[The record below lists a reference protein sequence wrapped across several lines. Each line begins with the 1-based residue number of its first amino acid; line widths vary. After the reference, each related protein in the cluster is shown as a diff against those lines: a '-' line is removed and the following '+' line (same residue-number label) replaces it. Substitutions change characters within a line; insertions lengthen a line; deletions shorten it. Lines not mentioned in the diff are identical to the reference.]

1 MMDLKL
7 SGLALNK
14 SVPEIT
20 GKISNQQSCGE
31 SKCKTAYHVTEEV
44 LADKYAA
51 DTYKYGPDKYANAV
65 SVMLAAFVHSEAHQR
80 AGCKAHRIGG
90 VGGKESVQVA
100 CAGPFQDVETTT
112 DHLAVQAGP

>member
-80 AGCKAHRIGG
+80 AGCHR
-90 VGGKESVQVA
+90 
-100 CAGPFQDVETTT
+100 CD
-112 DHLAVQAGP
+112 

>member
-51 DTYKYGPDKYANAV
+51 DTYKYGPDEYANAV

-80 AGCKAHRIGG
+80 AGCKGG

-100 CAGPFQDVETTT
+100 CAVPFQDVETTT